1 MTLPDLDS
9 LRCFE
14 AAAVHLNFR
23 IASRKIG
30 LSPGAF
36 SDRIRLLEDHLGQ
49 RLFERTTRR
58 IALTDAGRK
67 LLPQARRTLEE
78 ARRCLDVVRSDG
90 RRAPFEVIVGTR
102 HELGI
107 SWLLPS
113 LDPLREAR
121 PERTVSLFF
130 GNSNDLLGNLEK
142 GTIDAMVSSLRLTR
156 PGLAY
161 AKLHEER
168 YVFVASKAL
177 MAARPLRDADDAR
190 GHVLVDTERD
200 LPLFRYFLD
209 ALETPEVWTFQ
220 AVERIGTIE
229 GVRQRVR
236 AGLAVAVLPSYF
248 VAEDLAKKRLV
259 RILPAIDPRVDAFRL
274 VWRAGDPREEE
285 FQALASDLRDR
296 PLQ

>member
-1 MTLPDLDS
+1 MTLPDLES

-23 IASRKIG
+23 VASRKIG

-36 SDRIRLLEDHLGQ
+36 SDRIRLLEEHLGE
-49 RLFERTTRR
+49 RLFLRTTRH

-90 RRAPFEVIVGTR
+90 RRAPFEVVVGTR
-102 HELGI
+102 HELGM

-113 LDPLREAR
+113 LDVLREAR

-130 GNSNDLLGNLEK
+130 GNSNDLLTNLEK

-161 AKLHEER
+161 ANLHEEH
-168 YVFVASKAL
+168 YVFVA
-177 MAARPLRDADDAR
+177 ARSLVANTPLVVAEDAR
-190 GHVLVDTERD
+190 NHVLADTERD

-209 ALETPEVWTFQ
+209 ALQTPEVWTFQ
-220 AVERIGTIE
+220 AVDRLGTID

-236 AGLAVAVLPSYF
+236 EGRAVAVLPAYF
-248 VAEDLAKKRLV
+248 VADDLAKKRLV
-259 RILPAIDPRVDAFRL
+259 RIVPSIEPRVDAFRL
-274 VWRAGDPREEE
+274 VWRAGDPRDEE
-285 FQALASDLRDR
+285 FQAMASDLRAR